1 MANKSLATLN
11 DFSRGINNNDA
22 PNLIPDNALVDAQN
36 VILGRGYASKRHGY
50 SKYTPVALSNSIG
63 KLYNFYRNNG
73 TTELLAVSNLKL
85 YKDNAGALSAITSTL
100 TSNEVQMITYKNR
113 NIDDVVLLA
122 DTGKLKVYNGT
133 DVKAVSPHV
142 PVGDEQTD
150 PGANDLISLT
160 NFRAIAIKKDRIF
173 AAAHPTVKNRVSF
186 CYHDPFIGY
195 AVYDY
200 WPATHF
206 IDIAPDENDEI
217 VDLEVFRDA
226 LLIFCKRS
234 VWLLTGDGINL
245 TDYQLTRVNVPTGCV
260 SPKSV
265 QMVGNEVF
273 YMSEDHVYS
282 LYSTDQNYI
291 SAKVVSESIEETINK
306 YSYSDRQKAV
316 GHTFENKYYLSF
328 PDGSCLVFDVLL
340 GSWVRWTNV
349 KANSFL
355 AKEGELYF
363 STDTGLIQRFQK
375 TIYHDDG
382 KAIDFYIKTKIFDFK
397 YPVNKKKFKRL
408 WLIVKQYDG
417 YISSY
422 AIQSFIDYFQTI
434 DTGIIETAINEGGVW
449 DETDWD
455 NTEWDFA
462 ELIQMELK
470 MGKKGKNVQFM
481 ISNNNLNEPLTV
493 FGLTVEFKLKNA

>member
-1 MANKSLATLN
+1 
-11 DFSRGINNNDA
+11 
-22 PNLIPDNALVDAQN
+22 
-36 VILGRGYASKRHGY
+36 
-50 SKYTPVALSNSIG
+50 
-63 KLYNFYRNNG
+63 
-73 TTELLAVSNLKL
+73 
-85 YKDNAGALSAITSTL
+85 
-100 TSNEVQMITYKNR
+100 
-113 NIDDVVLLA
+113 
-122 DTGKLKVYNGT
+122 LKVYNGT
-133 DVKAVSPHV
+133 DVKDVVPHV
-142 PVGDEQTD
+142 PAGDEPTD

-260 SPKSV
+260 SPQSV

-291 SAKVVSESIEETINK
+291 SSKVVSESIEETINR

-355 AKEGELYF
+355 IKEGELYF
-363 STDTGLIQRFQK
+363 STDSGHIQRFQK

-382 KAIDFYIKTKIFDFK
+382 NAIDFYIKTKILDFK

-417 YISSY
+417 FISSY
-422 AIQSFIDYFQTI
+422 AIQSFIDFFQTI
-434 DTGIIETAINEGGVW
+434 DTGIIETSINEGGVW

-462 ELIQMELK
+462 ELLQMELK
-470 MGKKGKNVQFM
+470 LGKKGKNVQFM

>member
-1 MANKSLATLN
+1 
-11 DFSRGINNNDA
+11 
-22 PNLIPDNALVDAQN
+22 
-36 VILGRGYASKRHGY
+36 
-50 SKYTPVALSNSIG
+50 
-63 KLYNFYRNNG
+63 
-73 TTELLAVSNLKL
+73 
-85 YKDNAGALSAITSTL
+85 
-100 TSNEVQMITYKNR
+100 
-113 NIDDVVLLA
+113 VLLA

-133 DVKAVSPHV
+133 DVQDVSPHV
-142 PVGDEQTD
+142 PTGDEPTD
-150 PGANDLISLT
+150 PGANDLISLN

-217 VDLEVFRDA
+217 VELKVFRDA
-226 LLIFCKRS
+226 LLIFCTRS

-245 TDYQLTRVNVPTGCV
+245 TDYQLTRVNVPTGCI
-260 SPKSV
+260 SPQSV

-291 SAKVVSESIEETINK
+291 SSKVVSESIEETIQK
-306 YSYSDRQKAV
+306 YSHSDRQKAV
-316 GHTFENKYYLSF
+316 GYTFENKYYLSF

-340 GSWVRWTNV
+340 GAWVRWTNV

-355 AKEGELYF
+355 TKDGELYF
-363 STDTGLIQRFQK
+363 STDTGRIQRFQK
-375 TIYHDDG
+375 NIYHDDG
-382 KAIDFYIKTKIFDFK
+382 VAIDFYMKTKILDFK

-417 YISSY
+417 FISSY
-422 AIQSFIDYFQTI
+422 AIQSFIDFFQTV
-434 DTGIIETAINEGGVW
+434 DTGIIETTINDGAIW
-449 DETDWD
+449 DESDWD
-455 NTEWDFA
+455 NADWDFA
-462 ELIQMELK
+462 ELLQMELK
-470 MGKKGKNVQFM
+470 IGKKGKNVQFM